1 MSWKILITRDFDQM
15 SEVAA
20 GLTEKS
26 VRALQKTKSDVVLGL
41 ATGSS
46 PTGLYRGLAAAA
58 NKGKV
63 DSSRWRSFNLDEYVG
78 LPGENAQQ
86 RALHPESFSYFMIE
100 NLFSLLEKKPIE
112 TNVPW
117 GTLIEQTTLVKE
129 LKANPKDWRAEG
141 TSKGK
146 AIVIS
151 KDTSSAYLDWVRKEV
166 LEAYPRKMRR
176 MGGVDLQIIG
186 VGGVGHVAFHE
197 AGIPLNL
204 KGLILVELDR
214 VTREHAVGDGHFE
227 SLKKSP
233 RYAISMSCDLV
244 FQAKS
249 VLLVANG
256 PRKTEAVARAVLEKT
271 SADVPLSYSQKYV
284 QKGGEL
290 TWVLDEAASTD
301 LLAERKALK
310 AKGIQLKDLRAK

>member
-15 SEVAA
+15 SEVATD
-20 GLTEKS
+20 LTEKS
-26 VRALQKTKSDVVLGL
+26 VRALQKKKSEVVLGL
-41 ATGSS
+41 ATGTS
-46 PTGLYRGLAAAA
+46 PTGLYRGIAAAA

-86 RALHPESFSYFMIE
+86 RALHPESYSYFMIE

-129 LKANPKDWRAEG
+129 LKANPNDWRAEG

-146 AIVIS
+146 AIVIR
-151 KDTSSAYLDWVRKEV
+151 KDASSAYLDWVRREV
-166 LEAYPRKMRR
+166 LEAYPRKMRK

-197 AGIPLNL
+197 AGIPFNL
-204 KGLILVELDR
+204 KGLLLVELDR
-214 VTREHAVGDGHFE
+214 VTREHAVADGHFE
-227 SLKKSP
+227 LLRQSP

-256 PRKTEAVARAVLEKT
+256 PRKTEALARAVLEKA
-271 SADVPLSYSQKYV
+271 SPEVPLSYSQKYV

-290 TWVLDEAASTD
+290 TYVVDEAAAAD
-301 LLAERKALK
+301 LLAEPAALK
-310 AKGIQLKDLRAK
+310 AKGIQLKDLRTK

>member
-1 MSWKILITRDFDQM
+1 M
-15 SEVAA
+15 SEVAT

-26 VRALQKTKSDVVLGL
+26 IRALQKTKDEVVLGL
-41 ATGSS
+41 ATGNS
-46 PTGLYRGLAAAA
+46 PTGLYKGLAAAA
-58 NKGKV
+58 NEGKL
-63 DSSRWRSFNLDEYVG
+63 DSTRWRSFNLDEYVG

-86 RALHPESFSYFMIE
+86 RALHPESYSYFMIE
-100 NLFSLLEKKPIE
+100 NLFSLLDKKPIE

-129 LKANPKDWRAEG
+129 LKANPKDWSAEG

-146 AIVIS
+146 AIVIN
-151 KDTSSAYLDWVRKEV
+151 KNTSSEYLTWVRNAV
-166 LEAYPRKMRR
+166 LEAYPRKIRKI
-176 MGGVDLQIIG
+176 GGVDLQIVG

-197 AGIPLNL
+197 SGIPFNL
-204 KGLILVELDR
+204 KGLLLVELDR
-214 VTREHAVGDGHFE
+214 VTREHAVADGHFE
-227 SLKKSP
+227 SLKESP

-256 PRKTEAVARAVLEKT
+256 PRKTEAVARAVLEKA
-271 SADVPLSYSQKYV
+271 SPEVPLSYSQKYV

-290 TWVLDEAASTD
+290 TWVIDEAASTD
-301 LLAERKALK
+301 LLAERKAVK
-310 AKGIQLKDLRAK
+310 SMGIQLKDLRAK

>member
-1 MSWKILITRDFDQM
+1 MRVIIEKDYEAISGKAAEF
-15 SEVAA
+15 VA
-20 GLTEKS
+20 EI
-26 VRALQKTKSDVVLGL
+26 VRNKPDCVLGL
-41 ATGSS
+41 ATGST
-46 PTGLYRGLAAAA
+46 PIGLYKELIRMHKDEGLDFSH
-58 NKGKV
+58 V
-63 DSSRWRSFNLDEYVG
+63 TTFNLDEYVG

-86 RALHPESFSYFMIE
+86 RALHPESYSYFMIE
-100 NLFSLLEKKPIE
+100 NLFRLLEKKPIE

-117 GTLIEQTTLVKE
+117 GTLIEQTILVKE
-129 LKANPKDWRAEG
+129 LKANPEGWKAEG

-146 AIVIS
+146 AIVIR
-151 KDTSSAYLDWVRKEV
+151 KDTSSAYLNWVRREV
-166 LEAYPRKMRR
+166 LEAYPRKMRK

-214 VTREHAVGDGHFE
+214 VTREHAVADGHFE

-310 AKGIQLKDLRAK
+310 AKGIPLKDLRAK

>member
-1 MSWKILITRDFDQM
+1 M
-15 SEVAA
+15 SEVAT

-26 VRALQKTKSDVVLGL
+26 IRALQKTKDEVVLGL
-41 ATGSS
+41 ATGNS
-46 PTGLYRGLAAAA
+46 PTGLYKGLAAAA
-58 NKGKV
+58 NEGKL
-63 DSSRWRSFNLDEYVG
+63 DSTRWRSFNLDEYVG

-86 RALHPESFSYFMIE
+86 RALHPESYSYFMIE
-100 NLFSLLEKKPIE
+100 NLFSLLDKKPIE

-129 LKANPKDWRAEG
+129 LKANPKDWSAEG

-146 AIVIS
+146 AIVIN
-151 KDTSSAYLDWVRKEV
+151 KNTSSEYLTWVRKAV
-166 LEAYPRKMRR
+166 LEAYPRKIRKI
-176 MGGVDLQIIG
+176 GGVDLQIVG

-197 AGIPLNL
+197 SGIPFNL
-204 KGLILVELDR
+204 KGLLLVELDR
-214 VTREHAVGDGHFE
+214 VTREHAVADGHFE
-227 SLKKSP
+227 SLKESP

-256 PRKTEAVARAVLEKT
+256 PRKTEAVARAVLEKA
-271 SADVPLSYSQKYV
+271 SPEVPLSYSQKYV

-290 TWVLDEAASTD
+290 TWVIDEAASTD
-301 LLAERKALK
+301 LLAERKAVK
-310 AKGIQLKDLRAK
+310 SMGIQLKDLRAK